1 MTVLPTAWR
10 RLLTPTV
17 WGAVV
22 VAIAMALALFAD
34 PFGWRAR
41 RLDRAEQAAAIGQ
54 AEARMRR
61 AEHTAQAAIAKG
73 QRDLQEQ
80 QLAVTAITEKSVEQA
95 RGQSDAKTPL
105 GDDRHQRLREHDR
118 RLCEQAPSLRGC
130 AALIGAAP

>member
-1 MTVLPTAWR
+1 MTVLPAAGW
-10 RLLTPTV
+10 RLLTPVV

-34 PFGWRAR
+34 PFGRRAR

-61 AEHTAQAAIAKG
+61 AEHSAQDAIVQG